1 MNSGLPPGLDI
12 PHKQLNSNLAMPLM
26 QLVRKRPM
34 QGLPTKWSEHCLARV
49 LSAPGDLIGLPYR
62 LGAEPARHGATDCI
76 NLCRWVLGWYGIE
89 APVPARSWYRRLHA
103 GDTHIFQEQL
113 ELWGTPGETGI
124 IALVQATGN
133 SFGLAVYYETGWL
146 HCSTTNRVVWSPS
159 VKYEARYCHGK
170 SN

>member
-1 MNSGLPPGLDI
+1 M
-12 PHKQLNSNLAMPLM
+12 KPL
-26 QLVRKRPM
+26 
-34 QGLPTKWSEHCLARV
+34 EHCQPRA
-49 LSAPGDLIGLPYR
+49 LSDPADLIGLPYR

-103 GDTHIFQEQL
+103 GDTSIFKEQL
-113 ELWGTPGETGI
+113 DLWGTPAETGI
-124 IALVQATGN
+124 IALVQAGD
-133 SFGLAVYYETGWL
+133 SFGLAVFYDTGWL
-146 HCSTTNRVVWSPS
+146 HCSTQTNRVIWSPT

>member
-1 MNSGLPPGLDI
+1 VKPLVPCHQRALLD
-12 PHKQLNSNLAMPLM
+12 PAD
-26 QLVRKRPM
+26 LV
-34 QGLPTKWSEHCLARV
+34 
-49 LSAPGDLIGLPYR
+49 GLPYR

-103 GDTHIFQEQL
+103 GDTSIFKEQL

-133 SFGLAVYYETGWL
+133 SFGLAVYYDTGWL
-146 HCSTTNRVVWSPS
+146 HCSAQTNRVVWSPN

>member
-1 MNSGLPPGLDI
+1 
-12 PHKQLNSNLAMPLM
+12 M
-26 QLVRKRPM
+26 QLERRHLISV
-34 QGLPTKWSEHCLARV
+34 
-49 LSAPGDLIGLPYR
+49 SAAKPSVPCHQRALLDPADLVGLPYR

-103 GDTHIFQEQL
+103 GDTSIFKEQL

-124 IALVQATGN
+124 IALVQAVN
-133 SFGLAVYYETGWL
+133 SYGLAVYFDTGWL
-146 HCSTTNRVVWSPS
+146 HCNAQTNRVVWSPA

>member
-26 QLVRKRPM
+26 QLVRRRPM
-34 QGLPTKWSEHCLARV
+34 HVLHTKWSEPYQAQA
-49 LSAPGDLIGLPYR
+49 LSVPADLIGLPYR

-103 GDTHIFQEQL
+103 GDTSIFKEQL

-124 IALVQATGN
+124 IALVQAVD
-133 SFGLAVYYETGWL
+133 SYGLAVYFETGWL
-146 HCSTTNRVVWSPS
+146 HCSAQTNRVVWSPT

>member
-1 MNSGLPPGLDI
+1 MKPSGHCQPRALLD
-12 PHKQLNSNLAMPLM
+12 PA
-26 QLVRKRPM
+26 
-34 QGLPTKWSEHCLARV
+34 
-49 LSAPGDLIGLPYR
+49 DLIGLPYR

-103 GDTHIFQEQL
+103 GDTSIFKEQL

-124 IALVQATGN
+124 IALVQAVN
-133 SFGLAVYYETGWL
+133 SYGLAVYFDTGWL
-146 HCSTTNRVVWSPS
+146 HCNAQTNRVVWSPA

>member
-1 MNSGLPPGLDI
+1 MKPLDRC
-12 PHKQLNSNLAMPLM
+12 HLRA
-26 QLVRKRPM
+26 
-34 QGLPTKWSEHCLARV
+34 
-49 LSAPGDLIGLPYR
+49 LSDPVDLIGLPYR

-89 APVPARSWYRRLHA
+89 APVPARNWYRRLHA
-103 GDTHIFQEQL
+103 GDTRIFKEQL

-133 SFGLAVYYETGWL
+133 SFGLAVYYDTGWL
-146 HCSTTNRVVWSPS
+146 HCSAQNNRVIWSPN

>member
-1 MNSGLPPGLDI
+1 MKPSGRCHP
-12 PHKQLNSNLAMPLM
+12 
-26 QLVRKRPM
+26 
-34 QGLPTKWSEHCLARV
+34 RV
-49 LSAPGDLIGLPYR
+49 LLDPADLIGLPYR

-103 GDTHIFQEQL
+103 GDTHIFKEQL
-113 ELWGTPGETGI
+113 DLWGTPGETGI

-133 SFGLAVYYETGWL
+133 SFGLAVYYDTGWL
-146 HCSTTNRVVWSPS
+146 HCSAQNNRVIWSPN

>member
-1 MNSGLPPGLDI
+1 MPCHQRELLD
-12 PHKQLNSNLAMPLM
+12 PA
-26 QLVRKRPM
+26 
-34 QGLPTKWSEHCLARV
+34 
-49 LSAPGDLIGLPYR
+49 DLIGLPYR

-103 GDTHIFQEQL
+103 GDTSIFKEQL

-124 IALVQATGN
+124 IALVQAVD
-133 SFGLAVYYETGWL
+133 SYGLAVYFETGWL
-146 HCSTTNRVVWSPS
+146 HCSAQTNRVVWSPT